1 MPAIIAICW
10 GVVSALLM
18 NVVSRVIT
26 AIGFGT
32 VTFAGMTLLL
42 NNLKASIIANAHS
55 LPAAMVQIVSLLG
68 LGNAIT
74 ITLSALVIR
83 ATLNG
88 MDSAGNYVAT
98 KWSPMKSN

>member
-1 MPAIIAICW
+1 MPALIAICW

-26 AIGFGT
+26 AIGFGS
-32 VTFAGMTLLL
+32 VTFAGLTFLL
-42 NNLKASIIANAHS
+42 NNLKTNMINNAHA
-55 LPAAMVQIVSLLG
+55 LPAAMVQIMSLLG
-68 LGNAIT
+68 FGNAIT
-74 ITLSALVIR
+74 ITISALVIR

-98 KWSPMKSN
+98 KWSAMKSN